1 MVRTQKYANTNDGI
15 WSLPNGDE
23 YYQLQIRS
31 YTTTDYTANE
41 IHEMGVNEVKR
52 ISNRMNEILKNLG
65 YDTENKSVGQIMNDL
80 NEDPKFLY
88 ADTPDRK
95 DIVVADYTAMV
106 KEAQEVMVDYFVT
119 MLAYKNLH
127 RK

>member
-1 MVRTQKYANTNDGI
+1 
-15 WSLPNGDE
+15 
-23 YYQLQIRS
+23 
-31 YTTTDYTANE
+31 
-41 IHEMGVNEVKR
+41 
-52 ISNRMNEILKNLG
+52 
-65 YDTENKSVGQIMNDL
+65 MNDL

-106 KEAQEVMVDYFVT
+106 KK
-119 MLAYKNLH
+119 L

>member
-1 MVRTQKYANTNDGI
+1 
-15 WSLPNGDE
+15 
-23 YYQLQIRS
+23 
-31 YTTTDYTANE
+31 
-41 IHEMGVNEVKR
+41 MGVNEVKR

-95 DIVVADYTAMV
+95 EIVVADYTAMV

-119 MLAYKNLH
+119 MPKADVVVKAVPEYSEQTAAGGYYQSPALDGSRPGVFYANLYDI
-127 RK
+127 KQTPT